1 MLLLLSC
8 FLSSR
13 EPDLT
18 PWLLPPAP
26 PCTTSPPGVPTLPAA
41 PELCLA
47 SAGGG
52 GQLPAPTC
60 CPPQIRRED
69 VLFEQLTS

>member
-41 PELCLA
+41 PACA
-47 SAGGG
+47 
-52 GQLPAPTC
+52 LPLPVAAANSQRPPAAHRRSDVRTC
-60 CPPQIRRED
+60 
-69 VLFEQLTS
+69 SSSS